1 MVENRR
7 DGRRDK
13 VVAVDAHDDPVE
25 PRTWSD
31 EELIDRYRPLFD
43 DDRDLAG
50 LWVACK
56 VHDDHEARSAL
67 VVTYSPLVRYVVS
80 RMNVTLPPSL
90 ERGDLV
96 GFGTIGLMDAVGR
109 FDLDRGLTFQTY
121 AVTRIRGSILD
132 ELRAQDWVPRAVRG
146 RMHAIDRATERFEQE
161 RGEEPDLDD
170 IAEAT
175 GLDRADVRSTLVAY
189 QSGYLASLDE
199 RLSGDE
205 GSDGEPRGRQF
216 VDETAEL
223 PEEVYDHE
231 ESQRLVRESI
241 RALSRRDRV
250 VIALYYYEEL
260 TFAQIGR
267 VLGVSESRAC
277 QMHGRAIKELGRAS

>member
-1 MVENRR
+1 MST
-7 DGRRDK
+7 DHTLH
-13 VVAVDAHDDPVE
+13 APQSDAALV
-25 PRTWSD
+25 
-31 EELIDRYRPLFD
+31 DRYSPLFD

-56 VHDDHEARSAL
+56 VHADADARSSL

-96 GFGTIGLMDAVGR
+96 GFGTIGLIDAVGR
-109 FDLDRGLTFQTY
+109 FDLERGLTFQTY
-121 AVTRIRGSILD
+121 AVTRIRGAILD
-132 ELRAQDWVPRAVRG
+132 ELRSQDWVPRAVRG

-161 RGEEPDLDD
+161 RGGEPDLDD

-175 GLDRADVRSTLVAY
+175 GLGLAEVRSTLVAY
-189 QSGYLASLDE
+189 QSGYVASLDE
-199 RLSGDE
+199 RMSGDAGGE
-205 GSDGEPRGRQF
+205 EEPRGRQF

-241 RALSRRDRV
+241 RGLRRRDRA

-260 TFAQIGR
+260 TFAEIGR

>member
-1 MVENRR
+1 MMSPDVDPPPRAAPL
-7 DGRRDK
+7 DD
-13 VVAVDAHDDPVE
+13 AVH
-25 PRTWSD
+25 
-31 EELIDRYRPLFD
+31 RYLPQFD
-43 DDRDLAG
+43 DDPDLTR
-50 LWVACK
+50 LWIAAK
-56 VHDDHEARSAL
+56 VGDDPEARSAL

-96 GFGTIGLMDAVGR
+96 GFGTIGLIEAIGR
-109 FDLDRGLTFQTY
+109 FDLERGLTFPTY
-121 AVTRIRGSILD
+121 AVTRIRGAILD

-146 RMHAIDRATERFEQE
+146 RMHTIDRATERFEQE
-161 RGEEPDLDD
+161 NGGEPDLDD
-170 IAEAT
+170 IAQAT
-175 GLDRADVRSTLVAY
+175 GLDRREVRSTLVAY

-199 RLSGDE
+199 RLAGDW
-205 GSDGEPRGRQF
+205 GNDDEPRGQQF

-241 RALSRRDRV
+241 RDLKQRDRV
-250 VIALYYYEEL
+250 VIALYYYEEF
-260 TFAQIGR
+260 TFAEIGR

>member
-1 MVENRR
+1 MVDMSPGIDPTPPAAR
-7 DGRRDK
+7 
-13 VVAVDAHDDPVE
+13 VDDALV
-25 PRTWSD
+25 
-31 EELIDRYRPLFD
+31 DRFLPLFD
-43 DDRDLAG
+43 EDPDLTR
-50 LWVACK
+50 LWVAAT
-56 VHDDHEARSAL
+56 VLGDAEARSAL

-90 ERGDLV
+90 ERSDLV
-96 GFGTIGLMDAVGR
+96 GFGTIGLMEAIGR
-109 FDLDRGLTFQTY
+109 FDLERGLSFSTY
-121 AVTRIRGSILD
+121 AVTRIRGAILD

-146 RMHAIDRATERFEQE
+146 RMHAIDRATELFEQE
-161 RGEEPDLDD
+161 NGGEPDIDD

-175 GLDRADVRSTLVAY
+175 GLDRVEVRSTLMAY

-199 RLSGDE
+199 RLDADTGGRD
-205 GSDGEPRGRQF
+205 EPRGRQF
-216 VDETAEL
+216 VDLTAEL

-241 RALSRRDRV
+241 RGLKQRDRA

-260 TFAQIGR
+260 TFAEIGR

-277 QMHGRAIKELGRAS
+277 QMHGRAIKELSRTG

>member
-1 MVENRR
+1 MVTMSQGIDPTSPTSPVDDALVNRF
-7 DGRRDK
+7 
-13 VVAVDAHDDPVE
+13 
-25 PRTWSD
+25 
-31 EELIDRYRPLFD
+31 LPLFD
-43 DDRDLAG
+43 DDPDLTR
-50 LWVACK
+50 LWVAAA
-56 VHDDHEARSAL
+56 VLGDAEARSAL

-90 ERGDLV
+90 ERSDLV
-96 GFGTIGLMDAVGR
+96 GFGTIGLIEAIGR
-109 FDLDRGLTFQTY
+109 FDLERGLTFPTY
-121 AVTRIRGSILD
+121 AVTRIRGAILD

-146 RMHAIDRATERFEQE
+146 RMHAIDRATELFEQQN
-161 RGEEPDLDD
+161 GGEPDLDD

-175 GLDRADVRSTLVAY
+175 GLDRSEVRSTLMAY

-199 RLSGDE
+199 RLAGDT
-205 GSDGEPRGRQF
+205 GGGDEPRGRQF

-241 RALSRRDRV
+241 RGLKQRDRA

-260 TFAQIGR
+260 TFAEIGR

-277 QMHGRAIKELGRAS
+277 QMHGRAIKELSRAG

>member
-1 MVENRR
+1 MSPDIHPTTPAPAIDEAVVNRY
-7 DGRRDK
+7 
-13 VVAVDAHDDPVE
+13 
-25 PRTWSD
+25 
-31 EELIDRYRPLFD
+31 LPLFD
-43 DDRDLAG
+43 DDPDLAA
-50 LWVACK
+50 LWVAAK
-56 VHDDHEARSAL
+56 VAGDPEARSAL

-96 GFGTIGLMDAVGR
+96 GFGTIGLIEAIGR
-109 FDLDRGLTFQTY
+109 FDLERGLTFPTY
-121 AVTRIRGSILD
+121 AVTRIRGAILD

-146 RMHAIDRATERFEQE
+146 RMHAIDRATERFEQANG
-161 RGEEPDLDD
+161 GEPGLDD

-175 GLDRADVRSTLVAY
+175 GLDRTEVRSTLVAY

-199 RLSGDE
+199 RLDGDTGGE
-205 GSDGEPRGRQF
+205 DEPRGRQF
-216 VDETAEL
+216 VDQTAEL

-231 ESQRLVRESI
+231 ESQRLVRDSI
-241 RALSRRDRV
+241 RGLKQRDRA

-260 TFAQIGR
+260 TFAEIGR

>member
-1 MVENRR
+1 MST
-7 DGRRDK
+7 
-13 VVAVDAHDDPVE
+13 ADDPGARV
-25 PRTWSD
+25 SD
-31 EELIDRYRPLFD
+31 AELVDRYCPLFD

-56 VHDDHEARSAL
+56 IHDDVDARASL

-96 GFGTIGLMDAVGR
+96 GFGTIGLIDAVGR
-109 FDLDRGLTFQTY
+109 FDLERGLTFQTY
-121 AVTRIRGSILD
+121 AVTRIRGAILD
-132 ELRAQDWVPRAVRG
+132 ELRSQDWVPRAVRG
-146 RMHAIDRATERFEQE
+146 RMHEIDRATERFEQE
-161 RGEEPDLDD
+161 HGGEPDLGD

-175 GLDRADVRSTLVAY
+175 GLDRAEVRSTLVAY
-189 QSGYLASLDE
+189 QSGYLASLNE
-199 RLSGDE
+199 RMSGDV
-205 GSDGEPRGRQF
+205 DGEQEPRGRQF
-216 VDETAEL
+216 VDENAEL

-241 RALSRRDRV
+241 RGLKQRDRA

-260 TFAQIGR
+260 TFAEIGR

-277 QMHGRAIKELGRAS
+277 QMHGRAIRQLGEAS

>member
-1 MVENRR
+1 MSA
-7 DGRRDK
+7 D
-13 VVAVDAHDDPVE
+13 DAPTT
-25 PRTWSD
+25 PASD
-31 EELIDRYRPLFD
+31 AELVDRYSPLFD
-43 DDRDLAG
+43 DDRDLTG

-56 VHDDHEARSAL
+56 VHDDDAARSSL

-96 GFGTIGLMDAVGR
+96 GFGTIGLIDAVGR

-121 AVTRIRGSILD
+121 AVTRIRGAILD
-132 ELRAQDWVPRAVRG
+132 ELRSQDWVPRAVRG
-146 RMHAIDRATERFEQE
+146 RMHEIDRATERFEQE
-161 RGEEPDLDD
+161 RGGEPGLDD

-175 GLDRADVRSTLVAY
+175 GLARADVRSTLVAY

-199 RLSGDE
+199 RMSGDASGE
-205 GSDGEPRGRQF
+205 DEPRGRQF
-216 VDETAEL
+216 VDQTAEL

-241 RALSRRDRV
+241 RGLKQRDRA

-260 TFAQIGR
+260 TFAEIGR

-277 QMHGRAIKELGRAS
+277 QMHGRAIKELSRVS

>member
-1 MVENRR
+1 MSTP
-7 DGRRDK
+7 
-13 VVAVDAHDDPVE
+13 DAPHADATDAEFV
-25 PRTWSD
+25 
-31 EELIDRYRPLFD
+31 DRYCALFD
-43 DDRDLAG
+43 DDRELTG
-50 LWVACK
+50 RWVACK
-56 VHDDHEARSAL
+56 VHDDAEARSSL

-80 RMNVTLPPSL
+80 RMNITLPPSL

-96 GFGTIGLMDAVGR
+96 GFGTIGLIDAVGR

-132 ELRAQDWVPRAVRG
+132 ELRSQDWVPRAVRG
-146 RMHAIDRATERFEQE
+146 RMHEIDRATERFEQE
-161 RGEEPDLDD
+161 HGGEPDLED

-175 GLDRADVRSTLVAY
+175 GLGRAEVRSTLMAY

-199 RLSGDE
+199 RMGGESGGED
-205 GSDGEPRGRQF
+205 EPRGRQF

-241 RALSRRDRV
+241 RGLKQRDRA

-260 TFAQIGR
+260 TFAEIGR

-277 QMHGRAIKELGRAS
+277 QMHGRAIKELGRVS

>member
-1 MVENRR
+1 VIGTVAMSPDIDPATRAP
-7 DGRRDK
+7 
-13 VVAVDAHDDPVE
+13 AVDA
-25 PRTWSD
+25 SD
-31 EELIDRYRPLFD
+31 INRYLPLFD
-43 DDRDLAG
+43 DDPDLAR
-50 LWVACK
+50 LWVAAK
-56 VHDDHEARSAL
+56 AGDDPEARSAL

-96 GFGTIGLMDAVGR
+96 GFGTIGLIEAIGR
-109 FDLDRGLTFQTY
+109 FDLERGLTFPTY
-121 AVTRIRGSILD
+121 AVTRIRGAILD

-146 RMHAIDRATERFEQE
+146 RMHEIDRATERFEQE
-161 RGEEPDLDD
+161 NGGEPDLDD

-175 GLDRADVRSTLVAY
+175 GLGRDEVRSTLVAY

-199 RLSGDE
+199 RLDGDTGGE
-205 GSDGEPRGRQF
+205 DEPRGRQF
-216 VDETAEL
+216 VDVTAEL

-231 ESQRLVRESI
+231 ESQRLVRASI
-241 RALSRRDRV
+241 RDLKQRDRV

-260 TFAQIGR
+260 TFAEIGR